1 MSIAQIRVDE
11 QNGFVPGGSLPV
23 ADGVTAI
30 EAGNIID
37 NNDNIVI
44 IISTQD
50 WHPSDHVSFAD
61 NNDAKV
67 FTAKEITLP
76 DGSKDNQVM
85 WPRHCVQDTDD
96 AKFHPNK
103 VVNQSKPHFVVQ
115 KGTNSKV
122 DSYSGFGDAY
132 GRKFEDTK
140 LHVLLQEHHIKS
152 LVVTGLAGDYCVAYT
167 AKDAAKLGYRVCV
180 PLWATRAVAT
190 ESFEKEKAEMLAL
203 GVILVSTEEELNAWL
218 ISV

>member
-1 MSIAQIRVDE
+1 MIRVDE
-11 QNGFVPGGSLPV
+11 QNAFVPNGSLPV
-23 ADGVTAI
+23 TDGVAAI
-30 EAGNIID
+30 EAGNIIN

-44 IISTQD
+44 TISTQD

-67 FTAKEITLP
+67 LTIKEIILP

-96 AKFHPNK
+96 AKFHSKK
-103 VVNQSKPHFVVQ
+103 VVNQSKPHFVIP
-115 KGTNSKV
+115 KGTKSNV
-122 DSYSGFGDAY
+122 DSYSGFGDAF

-140 LHVLLQEHHIKS
+140 LHELLKEHHIKG

-167 AKDAAKLGYRVCV
+167 AKDAAKLGYKVCV
-180 PLWATRAVAT
+180 PLWATRAVAV
-190 ESFEKEKAEMLAL
+190 ESFEKEKAEMIAL
-203 GVILVSTEEELNAWL
+203 GVTLVSTEEELNAWFL
-218 ISV
+218 SS